1 MNEDEHSPEVDEKE
15 GGKTMEHGGVK
26 LRSNPAETTKTNF
39 PNHQKA

>member
-26 LRSNPAETTKTNF
+26 LRSNKTLY
-39 PNHQKA
+39 PTQPK